1 MIGRTETI
9 PFAGCRSSD
18 RTPPPSST
26 PENSFWAAGV
36 ESRTRRQTIR
46 YRRLATQRR
55 LLLASSAERQSL
67 ASITSHGQPTT
78 NPTAA
83 RLDPLRLCFGVHMG
97 PQLFVRA
104 PSPGLAHRFRLAC
117 DEDRHGG
124 NHDDVGRERDQRRG
138 RGMTQARE
146 DQRQVEVGRAFSR
159 CDEEVVVRS
168 RISISTEARE
178 GHHQVS
184 VEAGWHGK
192 HRIDP
197 SRSAKA
203 ASAPASMIVSA
214 GTAGTMSRAGLA
226 KPPYQMLYMPFGR

>member
-1 MIGRTETI
+1 MPAGLGVEVAGIGTAAVGSAGAVPPPAAGLRIRWKSEVAVRSGSTRGWCVEIERMIGRTETI

-55 LLLASSAERQSL
+55 LLLASSASGSRWRPSP
-67 ASITSHGQPTT
+67 ATDSRRRTRRRHAWTHSVC
-78 NPTAA
+78 
-83 RLDPLRLCFGVHMG
+83 CFGVHMG

-124 NHDDVGRERDQRRG
+124 NHDDVGSERDQRRG

-159 CDEEVVVRS
+159 CDEELW
-168 RISISTEARE
+168 
-178 GHHQVS
+178 S
-184 VEAGWHGK
+184 VAG
-192 HRIDP
+192 
-197 SRSAKA
+197 S
-203 ASAPASMIVSA
+203 
-214 GTAGTMSRAGLA
+214 
-226 KPPYQMLYMPFGR
+226 PYRLKLGRVITR